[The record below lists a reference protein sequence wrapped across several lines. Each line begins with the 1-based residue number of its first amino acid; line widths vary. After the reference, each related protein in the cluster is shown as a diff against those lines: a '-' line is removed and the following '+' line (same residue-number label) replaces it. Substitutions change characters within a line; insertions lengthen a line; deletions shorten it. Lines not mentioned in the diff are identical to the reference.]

1 MNKEE
6 MVYHLRGRWKEVEE
20 FERQELRAMTL
31 EEHWQKLN
39 AIVRFAISTG
49 MNLERDESEIEVFER
64 WAKLKAHYETG

>member
-20 FERQELRAMTL
+20 FERRELRAMTI
-31 EEHWQKLN
+31 EEHWKKLN
-39 AIVRFAISTG
+39 AIVRFAIETG
-49 MNLERDESEIEVFER
+49 IKIERDKSETEVFAQ